1 MDQFFLAYALL
12 GALAI
17 GLLVSIYTDLKRRL
31 ILNSVTGAIALAA
44 PLYWYATSTFDWPD
58 IGYQLLTGLGVFA
71 LFTLFF
77 AIGAMGG
84 GDVKLFTALALWF
97 PWDTTIRLLLH
108 ASLLGL
114 LVTII
119 FYLLHR
125 FRGGSGK
132 ARIPYGIAI
141 AIAGLWTSGE
151 LIFNHFG

>member
-1 MDQFFLAYALL
+1 MDQQFFMYALL

-17 GLLVSIYTDLKRRL
+17 GLLICIYTDLRSRL
-31 ILNSVTGAIALAA
+31 ILNAVVAPIALAA
-44 PLYWYATSTFDWPD
+44 PLYWYATGAFAWPT
-58 IGYQLLTGLGVFA
+58 IGYQLLLALCVFA

-77 AIGAMGG
+77 AMGAMGG

-97 PWDTTIRLLLH
+97 PFDVTMRLLLH

-119 FYLLHR
+119 FFLLHR
-125 FRGGSGK
+125 FRGGAGK

-141 AIAGLWTSGE
+141 SLAGLWAAGE
-151 LIFNHFG
+151 RIFNHFG

>member
-1 MDQFFLAYALL
+1 MDQQFFVYALL

-17 GLLVSIYTDLKRRL
+17 GLLICIYTDLRSRL
-31 ILNSVTGAIALAA
+31 ILNTVLAPMALAA
-44 PLYWYATSTFDWPD
+44 PLYWYVTGALVWPT
-58 IGYQLLTGLGVFA
+58 IGYQLLLALAVFG

-77 AIGAMGG
+77 ALGAMGG

-97 PWDTTIRLLLH
+97 PIDATIRLLLH

-125 FRGGSGK
+125 FRGGVGK

-141 AIAGLWTSGE
+141 SLAGLWTAGE
-151 LIFNHFG
+151 RIFNHFG